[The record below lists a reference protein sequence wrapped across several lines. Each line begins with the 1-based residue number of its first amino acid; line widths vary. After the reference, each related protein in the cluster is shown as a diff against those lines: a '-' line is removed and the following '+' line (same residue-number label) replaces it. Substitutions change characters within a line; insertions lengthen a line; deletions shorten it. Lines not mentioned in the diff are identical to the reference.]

1 MKSYK
6 KSIDKQHRKY
16 KELLDSLMRK
26 KDYQELEIFAT
37 PYTERSQYVSQ
48 VVNTIRNNEESIESL
63 LNLLQSYI
71 HMSLNR
77 IFFTKARMQEL
88 IIYYFMFQTYNSM
101 VNRND
106 EK

>member
-1 MKSYK
+1 M
-6 KSIDKQHRKY
+6 
-16 KELLDSLMRK
+16 
-26 KDYQELEIFAT
+26 
-37 PYTERSQYVSQ
+37 
-48 VVNTIRNNEESIESL
+48 
-63 LNLLQSYI
+63 QSYI

-77 IFFTKARMQEL
+77 IFFTKARMHEL